1 MTDCKFGI
9 ADCTPLHRC
18 EGERAEFD
26 RLLLDVKTDSVPS
39 PTMLRFKHCVQMVP
53 APVLERYDLTQP
65 SAYLVLVATIAQMKA
80 VAIKKSSREK
90 AVGLQEMGTLR
101 CDGCGE
107 EFFIGHNLASGD
119 RWVAE
124 KQAKWLEKVLAEEH
138 ERDKKHPDRIELP
151 E

>member
-1 MTDCKFGI
+1 MTDCRFGI

-18 EGERAEFD
+18 EEERAEFD
-26 RLLLDVKTDSVPS
+26 RLLLDVKTESDPS
-39 PTMLRFKHCVQMVP
+39 PTMLRFQHCVQMIP
-53 APVLERYDLTQP
+53 AAVRERYGLAQP

-80 VAIKKSSREK
+80 VAIKKSSREE
-90 AVGLQEMGTLR
+90 AVGLQEMVILR

-107 EFFIGHNLASGD
+107 EFLIGHNFASMD

-138 ERDKKHPDRIELP
+138 ERDKRHPDRIELP